1 MAPKIVNKDQRRE
14 ELGLMVYNSII
25 KMGIKSFSIDA
36 FIKEH
41 KMGKSSFYNYF
52 SSKDEAIYYVLLL
65 ITQEYIQECRNK
77 LDLSLG
83 YEKNLYLVFDTYI
96 NTNEKRSNNLSLY
109 KEYFVIYQNF
119 NNKNIGNLNKYYFTN
134 LQLIIKEIIED
145 AISKKLLKKEAL
157 EFSESLLMTAEGM
170 MFYSFTVKDFDLPS
184 NIKKHINNFIKL
196 LGNK

>member
-1 MAPKIVNKDQRRE
+1 MAPKLVNKDQRRE
-14 ELGLMVYNSII
+14 ELGLMVYDSII
-25 KMGIKSFSIDA
+25 KMGIKRFSIDA

-41 KMGKSSFYNYF
+41 KIGKSSFYNYF

-65 ITQEYIQECRNK
+65 ITQEYIQECKNN

-96 NTNEKRSNNLSLY
+96 NTNKKRSNNLSLY

-119 NNKNIGNLNKYYFTN
+119 NNKNIGNLNKYYFDN

-145 AISKKLLKKEAL
+145 AINKKLLKKEAL
-157 EFSESLLMTAEGM
+157 EFSQSLLMTADGM
-170 MFYSFTVKDFDLPS
+170 MFYSFSVKEFDLGA
-184 NIKKHINNFIKL
+184 NITKHINNFINL
-196 LGNK
+196 VGNK

>member
-1 MAPKIVNKDQRRE
+1 MAPKLVNKDQRRE
-14 ELGLMVYNSII
+14 ELGLMVYDSII
-25 KMGIKSFSIDA
+25 KMGIKRFSIDA

-41 KMGKSSFYNYF
+41 KIGKSSFYNYF

-65 ITQEYIQECRNK
+65 ITQEYIQECKNN

-96 NTNEKRSNNLSLY
+96 NTNKKRSNNLSLY

-119 NNKNIGNLNKYYFTN
+119 NNKNIGNLNKYYFDN

-145 AISKKLLKKEAL
+145 AINKKLLKKEAL
-157 EFSESLLMTAEGM
+157 EFSQSLLMTADGM
-170 MFYSFTVKDFDLPS
+170 MFYSFSVKEFDLGA
-184 NIKKHINNFIKL
+184 NITKHINDFINL
-196 LGNK
+196 VGNK

>member
-1 MAPKIVNKDQRRE
+1 MAPKLVNKEKRRE
-14 ELGLMVYNSII
+14 ELGLMVYDSII
-25 KMGIKSFSIDA
+25 KMGIKRFSIDA

-41 KMGKSSFYNYF
+41 KIGKSSFYNYF

-65 ITQEYIQECRNK
+65 ITQEYIQECKNN

-83 YEKNLYLVFDTYI
+83 YEKNLYLVFDTYL
-96 NTNEKRSNNLSLY
+96 NTNKKRSNNLSLY

-119 NNKNIGNLNKYYFTN
+119 NNKNIGNLNKHYFDN

-145 AISKKLLKKEAL
+145 AINKKLLKKEAL
-157 EFSESLLMTAEGM
+157 EFSQSLLMTADGM
-170 MFYSFTVKDFDLPS
+170 MFYSFSVKEFDLGA
-184 NIKKHINNFIKL
+184 NVTKHINNFINL

>member
-1 MAPKIVNKDQRRE
+1 M
-14 ELGLMVYNSII
+14 
-25 KMGIKSFSIDA
+25 
-36 FIKEH
+36 
-41 KMGKSSFYNYF
+41 
-52 SSKDEAIYYVLLL
+52 
-65 ITQEYIQECRNK
+65 
-77 LDLSLG
+77 DLSLG

-145 AISKKLLKKEAL
+145 AISKKQLKKEAL
-157 EFSESLLMTAEGM
+157 EFSESLLMTADGM
-170 MFYSFTVKDFDLPS
+170 MFYSFTVKDFDLAS

-196 LGNK
+196 LGNE